1 VHRLIIAIAK
11 PPIAKLSK
19 ANSIDLA
26 VPKIIFAFMLFPI
39 SDSTF
44 AYTYKLTLYE
54 EADDF
59 KATFNSQNFAH
70 DFLNL
75 NLTGFFFISI

>member
-1 VHRLIIAIAK
+1 
-11 PPIAKLSK
+11 
-19 ANSIDLA
+19 
-26 VPKIIFAFMLFPI
+26 MLLPI